1 MSKPRFVL
9 IETSQQPGLVAVAE
23 GDRLL
28 SVRRLDEARRHAR
41 DLAPAVGDLLAGHVW
56 QPRDVNAIAVGRGP
70 GSYTGLRVGV
80 MSAKAFTYAAGCGLL
95 GLETFAV
102 LAAQAPTEVQRLT
115 VLADAQQDKVYVQE
129 FEHGAAVSA
138 LRIQAFN
145 DWLEGTTKPL
155 FVTGPGLQK
164 WAKKLSGNVAVLDET
179 LWYPHAETL
188 LQLALARWQR
198 GERDDIWNLE
208 PIYLRPSSAEEKWSA
223 GEKRREGV

>member
-1 MSKPRFVL
+1 MSQPRFVL
-9 IETSQQPGLVAVAE
+9 LETSQQPGLVAVAE
-23 GDRLL
+23 GERLL
-28 SVRRLDEARRHAR
+28 SVRLLDEARRHAR
-41 DLAPAVGDLLAGHVW
+41 DLAPAVGDLLAGQGW
-56 QPRDVNAIAVGRGP
+56 QPRDVNAVAVGRGP

-80 MSAKAFTYAAGCGLL
+80 MSAKAFTYATGCGLL
-95 GLETFAV
+95 GLETFAL
-102 LAAQAPTEVQRLT
+102 LAAQAPPEVQRLT

-129 FEHGAAVSA
+129 FEQSAAVST

-145 DWLEGTTKPL
+145 DWLKGTTKPL
-155 FVTGPGLQK
+155 CVTGPGLRK
-164 WAKKLSGNVAVLDET
+164 WAKNVSRDVTVLDEA

-198 GERDDIWNLE
+198 GERDDVWSVE